1 MVHAADGCNFVF
13 GEATIAGIHA
23 AMKAGRLTARQLVEM
38 YLARIEAYDKKGP
51 AINAVI
57 LVNPNAAKEAD
68 ALDGKLRKSGFVG
81 PLHGIPVLLKDNVE
95 TADMATTAG
104 SLSLKGF
111 MPPADAPIVA
121 RMRKAGAIIIAKA
134 NLHEFAMAGETFS
147 SIAGQTLNPYD
158 LTRTPG
164 GSSGGTGAGLAAD
177 FAVAGIGTDT
187 VNSVR
192 SPASANSIVGIRP
205 TIGVVSRSGIVPYA
219 LTQDTAGAMARTVA
233 DAVLLLDVIAGYDP
247 QDAST
252 AWGVG
257 RIPETYTAFLKKGGL
272 KGARIGVPRGFFG
285 TGPEHA
291 EVNAAVRASIEM
303 MKKHAAIVV
312 PFDCD
317 ISTDNLVSDVS
328 VHTMELRDHLDAYLK
343 SRKAPVKSLE
353 EVYASGKFHPGIG
366 SIIRQAL
373 GLSTSDVEYKD
384 RLIKRARLQDAFMKI
399 MADNRLDAMIFPH
412 QRCLVAPVGRTQAER
427 QGILTSATGFPSI
440 VMPAGFSAPSE
451 TAPIGMPIGIEL
463 VGRPWSDGELIRL
476 AYCLEQA
483 AKSRRPPVS
492 TPSLQQ

>member
-1 MVHAADGCNFVF
+1 M
-13 GEATIAGIHA
+13 
-23 AMKAGRLTARQLVEM
+23 
-38 YLARIEAYDKKGP
+38 
-51 AINAVI
+51 
-57 LVNPNAAKEAD
+57 
-68 ALDGKLRKSGFVG
+68 
-81 PLHGIPVLLKDNVE
+81 
-95 TADMATTAG
+95 
-104 SLSLKGF
+104 
-111 MPPADAPIVA
+111 
-121 RMRKAGAIIIAKA
+121 
-134 NLHEFAMAGETFS
+134 
-147 SIAGQTLNPYD
+147 
-158 LTRTPG
+158 
-164 GSSGGTGAGLAAD
+164 
-177 FAVAGIGTDT
+177 
-187 VNSVR
+187 R

-285 TGPEHA
+285 AGPEHA
-291 EVNAAVRASIEM
+291 EVNAAFSRLDRGDEKAGGDYCPLRLRYIHGQPGVGR
-303 MKKHAAIVV
+303 KRPHAGA
-312 PFDCD
+312 
-317 ISTDNLVSDVS
+317 
-328 VHTMELRDHLDAYLK
+328 EGDHLDAYLK
-343 SRKAPVKSLE
+343 SRKAPMKSLE

-440 VMPAGFSAPSE
+440 VIPAGFSAPSE
-451 TAPIGMPIGIEL
+451 TAPIGSP
-463 VGRPWSDGELIRL
+463 
-476 AYCLEQA
+476 
-483 AKSRRPPVS
+483 
-492 TPSLQQ
+492 